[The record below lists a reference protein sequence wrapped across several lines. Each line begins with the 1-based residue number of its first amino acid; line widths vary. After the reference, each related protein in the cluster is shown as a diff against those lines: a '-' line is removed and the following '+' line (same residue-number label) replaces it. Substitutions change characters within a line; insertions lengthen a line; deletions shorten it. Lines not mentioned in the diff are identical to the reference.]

1 MRFDEIFDLTAVA
14 YHKLSAEGTNHNID
28 ENKNAVS
35 SGQLDA
41 DGWEKQFHAKHTH
54 QNFHLHVHDPI
65 HQRDATE
72 VVVMVMRNYMRTI
85 SEYFVFGVEP
95 ALREIVRGELFSS
108 LTAYVAGRLGGLVV
122 TLEYFY

>member
-1 MRFDEIFDLTAVA
+1 
-14 YHKLSAEGTNHNID
+14 
-28 ENKNAVS
+28 
-35 SGQLDA
+35 
-41 DGWEKQFHAKHTH
+41 
-54 QNFHLHVHDPI
+54 
-65 HQRDATE
+65 
-72 VVVMVMRNYMRTI
+72 MRNYMRTI